1 MRKNNQ
7 TTIDVAQFVR
17 TAPLS
22 SRRLK
27 KIAEAVWQDEAGGP
41 AQISIVVVG
50 DVRMANLT
58 ERYTGRRYRTDVL
71 AFELSDPSDTE
82 AICEVVINSAL
93 ARESGRKRSIDPS
106 AELALYL
113 IHGLLHLRGHDDS
126 SAEQRKQMHRRGLDH
141 LRRAKFRITASLATI
156 D

>member
-1 MRKNNQ
+1 MRKEPR
-7 TTIDVAQFVR
+7 TTIDVAKFVR

-22 SRRLK
+22 SRRLGN
-27 KIAEAVWQDEAGGP
+27 IAKAVWQDEAGGP

-58 ERYTGRRYRTDVL
+58 ERYVGRRYRTDVL
-71 AFELSDPSDTE
+71 AFELSDPSDEE

-93 ARESGRKRSIDPS
+93 ARDSGKKRGIDPG

-113 IHGLLHLRGHDDS
+113 IHGLLHLRGYDDS
-126 SAEQRKQMHRRGLDH
+126 SAEERKQMHRRGLDH
-141 LRRAKFRITASLATI
+141 LRRARFRITASLATI